1 MIFGRYKLHKAT
13 NDKMPIYGSV
23 TR

>member
-13 NDKMPIYGSV
+13 SDMMPILS
-23 TR
+23 

>member
-13 NDKMPIYGSV
+13 SNMMPILS
-23 TR
+23 